1 MNHIVKE
8 AIKRGKVTK
17 YEDFCKTEESLEWAL
32 TPKEI
37 EYYTNLNTIGNLMYE
52 VFQSF
57 LLRLSHIPHVSHI

>member
-17 YEDFCKTEESLEWAL
+17 YEDFSKTEESLEWAL

-37 EYYTNLNTIGNLMYE
+37 EYYTNLNTEVEDENL
-52 VFQSF
+52 
-57 LLRLSHIPHVSHI
+57 